1 MLSNKLKS
9 KPTNELIIKTISK
22 GLLSKM
28 KHTFN
33 AIELMANCKSFEL
46 IECLEEDVEHEIFLL
61 DLKINST
68 VKQVNAIIRINGKK
82 TE

>member
-1 MLSNKLKS
+1 
-9 KPTNELIIKTISK
+9 
-22 GLLSKM
+22 
-28 KHTFN
+28 
-33 AIELMANCKSFEL
+33 MANCKSLKL
-46 IECLEEDVEHEIFLL
+46 IECLEDVEDEIFLL